1 MSDALTHECGLAFVR
16 LRKPISWF
24 QEKRADPLWGL
35 RKLYLLMEKQ
45 HNRGQDGAGIA
56 CVKFDMPPGD
66 AFLERERT
74 AKRNPIERLFDNA
87 LAPAADL
94 DEAALNA
101 LSETELKRRFPL
113 LGEVLLGHLRYGTH
127 SGRSSSM
134 CHPYVRRSNSESR

>member
-24 QEKRADPLWGL
+24 QQERSDPLWGL

-74 AKRNPIERLFDNA
+74 ASICAAGRL
-87 LAPAADL
+87 PVRAAGRRCLDL
-94 DEAALNA
+94 TPTA
-101 LSETELKRRFPL
+101 LKRLAR
-113 LGEVLLGHLRYGTH
+113 EIVLRAQREEFLRRLEDERVLRGHVAEQTHLRRAY
-127 SGRSSSM
+127 
-134 CHPYVRRSNSESR
+134 